1 MPLVSGSDFYRFLD
15 TTVRQGTRAAREHIR
30 PGIRVSQR
38 VADMVSEKRSE
49 FIRVIVLLRLD
60 ISSSQKLGDA
70 ARGQLSTCLTL

>member
-38 VADMVSEKRSE
+38 VADMVSEKRS
-49 FIRVIVLLRLD
+49 
-60 ISSSQKLGDA
+60 
-70 ARGQLSTCLTL
+70 